1 VTLTDALVGLAILV
15 GLVGI
20 IVPVL
25 PGSILVLAAVLVWA
39 LELGTGAGWVVFAIA
54 TSLLAV
60 GTLVKY
66 VVPGRRLQAAGV
78 PNSTL
83 WVGAGVGIV
92 GFFVIPVVGLLVGFV
107 AGVYLAEHRR
117 VGAAGAWPQTLAA
130 LKAVGLGILIEL
142 VAGVL
147 AASTWLVGVIVT

>member
-1 VTLTDALVGLAILV
+1 MTLTDALVGLAILI

-147 AASTWLVGVIVT
+147 AAGTWLVGVIVT